1 MAHVPRAILA
11 KNFCVSSRAL
21 ERMPSEELF
30 IFQSDVPGSLEED
43 QRMAAGSLGIS
54 PQDFAFRASQPA
66 IEKSNRWGNVRIVDS
81 STFTVSNTVA
91 SARVTVKLGGMRE
104 FHWHPNADEWQYPYF
119 GTGEDDCIHER
130 RTCSHNGLPRG
141 RRRLCAE
148 APAVL
153 RRKHGG
159 HRF

>member
-43 QRMAAGSLGIS
+43 QRAAAGSLGIS

-66 IEKSNRWGNVRIVDS
+66 IEKSNQWGHVRIIDS
-81 STFTVSNTVA
+81 STFKISNTVA
-91 SARVTVKLGGMRE
+91 SALVTVKLGAMRE
-104 FHWHPNADEWQYPYF
+104 LHWHPNADEWQYH
-119 GTGEDDCIHER
+119 I
-130 RTCSHNGLPRG
+130 SG
-141 RRRLCAE
+141 RARMT
-148 APAVL
+148 V
-153 RRKHGG
+153 
-159 HRF
+159 FT